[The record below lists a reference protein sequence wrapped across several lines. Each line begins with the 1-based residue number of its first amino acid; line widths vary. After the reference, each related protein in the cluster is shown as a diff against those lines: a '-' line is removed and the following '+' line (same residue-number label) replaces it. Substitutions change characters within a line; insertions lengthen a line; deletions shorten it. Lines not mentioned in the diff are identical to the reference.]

1 MCLDL
6 FGNRIG
12 VRMTRSPIEN
22 ALSAEGTLVD
32 LSLDPRVA
40 GLESMLRDVSA
51 VKDPAKMLKAFGPWV
66 GQRFPREA
74 FISVSKRDLPEG
86 KYKLTR
92 VITNTK
98 NPMDTLRSDK
108 ARDPWR
114 EWMALP
120 TYSGGLIGKI
130 IAQGSPQIITNV
142 DFTQDP
148 VLGKVLGDDASR
160 VRAVSAIPSYDDGD
174 ALNWALSFHTRTD
187 WSELDTFVAG
197 LLDVNLMGTAT
208 RNLVFRKQAESL
220 NVQLME
226 QFEQIAKI
234 QRQLLPDQN
243 PKLDGLALSTS
254 YLTSNV
260 AGGDYYD
267 YVQGDDGRLGI
278 VIADVSGHGPGAATV
293 MAMLRTILSCYT
305 DLSDHDDLDA
315 NAAQIARYCNQKLV
329 QSNLNGEFAT
339 AFFCIID
346 PRTGHLTW
354 TRCGHNP
361 PLLRRADG
369 SIEQIESAA
378 TLPLGIMDHDDF
390 SSDSCTMHPGD
401 TLILYT
407 DGITE
412 ATANRPAH
420 EFTMHKDQ
428 RDTRAEQFGVQRLI
442 DSLDTCSGN
451 PECAIDH
458 VHRALFKFTNRLDR
472 DDDQTLVVI
481 QRHPESTSS

>member
-1 MCLDL
+1 
-6 FGNRIG
+6 
-12 VRMTRSPIEN
+12 MTRFPTDA
-22 ALSAEGTLVD
+22 ALTTEGTAVD
-32 LSLDPRVA
+32 LSIDPRIA
-40 GLESMLRDVSA
+40 ELESILRDVSA
-51 VKDPAKMLKAFGPWV
+51 VKDPARMLQAFGPWV
-66 GQRFPREA
+66 GQRFPRDA

-98 NPMDTLRSDK
+98 NPRQTF
-108 ARDPWR
+108 ANAPQRDPWS
-114 EWMALP
+114 EWVSLP
-120 TYSGGLIGKI
+120 THEGGLIGRI
-130 IAQGSPQIITNV
+130 IAQESPQIITNV
-142 DFTQDP
+142 DFSRDP
-148 VLGKVLGDDASR
+148 VLGKVLGDDAPR
-160 VRAVSAIPSYDDGD
+160 VRAMSAIPSYDDGM
-174 ALNWALSFHTRTD
+174 ALNWALSFHERAVWND
-187 WSELDTFVAG
+187 LDTFVSG
-197 LLDVNLMGTAT
+197 LLDLNMMGTAT

-220 NVQLME
+220 NAQLME

-243 PKLDGLALSTS
+243 PKLNGLALSTS

-293 MAMLRTILSCYT
+293 MAMLRTILSCY
-305 DLSDHDDLDA
+305 SDQSKSDDRLDEDAA
-315 NAAQIARYCNQKLV
+315 NIARYCNEKLV

-346 PRTGHLTW
+346 PKDGKLTW

-361 PLLRRADG
+361 PLLRRVDG

-378 TLPLGIMDHDDF
+378 TLPLGITDDLEF
-390 SSDSCTMHPGD
+390 EADSCTMHPGD

-420 EFTMHKDQ
+420 EFTMHQSQ
-428 RDTRAEQFGVQRLI
+428 RDTKAEQFGTQRLI
-442 DSLDTCSGN
+442 HSLDTCSGD
-451 PECAIDH
+451 PQCAIDH
-458 VHRALFKFTNRLDR
+458 IHRALFKFTNRLDR

-481 QRHPESTSS
+481 QRNGTNT

>member
-1 MCLDL
+1 MSKATTQHGL
-6 FGNRIG
+6 
-12 VRMTRSPIEN
+12 T
-22 ALSAEGTLVD
+22 AAGTVVD
-32 LSLDPRVA
+32 LNADPRIS

-66 GQRFPREA
+66 GKRFPREA
-74 FISVSKRDLPEG
+74 FISVSKRDLPVG

-92 VITNTK
+92 VITNTR
-98 NPMDTLRSDK
+98 NPMDTLRSNK
-108 ARDPWR
+108 ARDPWK
-114 EWMALP
+114 EWVSLP
-120 TYSGGLIGKI
+120 TYEGGLIGRI
-130 IAQGSPQIITNV
+130 IAQESPQIITNV

-148 VLGKVLGDDASR
+148 VLGEVLGGDATR
-160 VRAVSAIPSYDDGD
+160 VRAVSAIPSYDDGE
-174 ALNWALSFHTRTD
+174 ALNWALSFHERTVWND
-187 WSELDTFVAG
+187 LDSFVAG
-197 LLDVNLMGTAT
+197 LLDINLMGTAT

-220 NVQLME
+220 NTQLLE
-226 QFEQIAKI
+226 QFEQVAKI

-293 MAMLRTILSCYT
+293 MAMLRTILSCYG
-305 DLSDHDDLDA
+305 DLSESEDGLDED
-315 NAAQIARYCNQKLV
+315 AAKIARYCNEKLV

-346 PRTGHLTW
+346 PKSGKLTW

-361 PLLRRADG
+361 PLLRRKDG
-369 SIEQIESAA
+369 TIEQIESAA
-378 TLPLGIMDHDDF
+378 TLPLGITDDIEF
-390 SSDSCTMHPGD
+390 EADSCTMHPGD

-412 ATANRPAH
+412 ATSNRSAH
-420 EFTMHKDQ
+420 EFSMHQ
-428 RDTRAEQFGVQRLI
+428 SERDSRAEQFGTKRLI
-442 DSLDTCSGN
+442 SSLDTCSGN

-458 VHRALFKFTNRLDR
+458 IHRALFAFTNRLDR

-481 QRHPESTSS
+481 QREDRTP

>member
-1 MCLDL
+1 MSSLPT
-6 FGNRIG
+6 NQ
-12 VRMTRSPIEN
+12 T
-22 ALSAEGTLVD
+22 LSAEGTLVD
-32 LSLDPRVA
+32 LSTDPRIA

-74 FISVSKRDLPEG
+74 FISVSKRDLPVG

-98 NPMDTLRSDK
+98 DPMKSLRDENAS
-108 ARDPWR
+108 DPWHQ
-114 EWMALP
+114 WMALP
-120 TYSGGLIGKI
+120 TYSGGLIGRI
-130 IAQGSPQIITNV
+130 IQQDSPQIFTSV

-148 VLGKVLGDDASR
+148 VLGDVLGEDAAR
-160 VRAVSAIPSYDDGD
+160 VRAVSAIPSYDDGE

-187 WSELDTFVAG
+187 WSDLDTFVAG

-220 NVQLME
+220 NAQLME
-226 QFEQIAKI
+226 QFEQVAKI

-243 PKLDGLALSTS
+243 PKLEGLSLSTS
-254 YLTSNV
+254 YLTSNI

-267 YVQGDDGRLGI
+267 YVQGDDGRFGI

-293 MAMLRTILSCYT
+293 MAMLRTILSCYG
-305 DLSDHDDLDA
+305 DLRKRDDRLDA
-315 NAAQIARYCNQKLV
+315 NAANIARYCNEKLV

-346 PRTGHLTW
+346 PSTGHLTW

-369 SIEQIESAA
+369 AVEQIDSAA
-378 TLPLGIMDHDDF
+378 TLPLGITNDLEFDT
-390 SSDSCTMHPGD
+390 DSCTMHPGD

-420 EFTMHKDQ
+420 EFSMHTDQ
-428 RDTRAEQFGVQRLI
+428 RDSKAEQFGMQRLI
-442 DSLDTCSGN
+442 DSLDTCTGN

-481 QRHPESTSS
+481 QRNPEQKPS

>member
-1 MCLDL
+1 MSQ
-6 FGNRIG
+6 
-12 VRMTRSPIEN
+12 SPIDN
-22 ALSAEGTLVD
+22 TLTPEGTVVD
-32 LSLDPRVA
+32 LSQDPRVV

-51 VKDPAKMLKAFGPWV
+51 VKDPAKMLQAFGPWI
-66 GQRFPREA
+66 GQRFPRDA
-74 FISVSKRDLPEG
+74 FISVSKRDLPQG

-92 VITNTK
+92 VISSTA
-98 NPMDTLRSDK
+98 NPRNTLRD
-108 ARDPWR
+108 APPRDPWS
-114 EWMALP
+114 EWLSLT
-120 TYSGGLIGKI
+120 TYEGGLIGRI
-130 IAQGSPQIITNV
+130 IAQNSPMIFTNV

-148 VLGKVLGDDASR
+148 VLGRVLGQDAKHL
-160 VRAVSAIPSYDDGD
+160 RAVSAIPSYDDGE
-174 ALNWALSFHTRTD
+174 ALNWSLSFHD
-187 WSELDTFVAG
+187 KDVWDDLDSFIAG

-220 NVQLME
+220 NTKLLE

-234 QRQLLPDQN
+234 QRQLLPDHR
-243 PKLDGLALSTS
+243 PDLKGLTLSTS
-254 YLTSNV
+254 YLTSNI

-267 YVQGDDGRLGI
+267 YFQGDDDRIGI

-293 MAMLRTILSCYT
+293 MAMLRTIIYCY
-305 DLSDHDDLDA
+305 DD
-315 NAAQIARYCNQKLV
+315 IAESRDRVDPDVSRFAWYCNKKLV
-329 QSNLNGEFAT
+329 QANLNGEFAT

-346 PRTGHLTW
+346 PRDGTLSW

-369 SIEQIESAA
+369 TIEQIESAA
-378 TLPLGIMDHDDF
+378 TLPLGIVDGIDF
-390 SSDSCTMHPGD
+390 ESDSCVMHPGD

-412 ATANRPAH
+412 ATATRPAH
-420 EFTMHKDQ
+420 EFSMHQ
-428 RDTRAEQFGVQRLI
+428 NVRDTRAEQFGVQRMI

-458 VHRALFKFTNRLDR
+458 IHRALFKFTNRLDR

-481 QRHPESTSS
+481 QRNPEQGPS

>member
-1 MCLDL
+1 MLVD
-6 FGNRIG
+6 RIG
-12 VRMTRSPIEN
+12 VRVMSSLPTN
-22 ALSAEGTLVD
+22 QTLSAEGTLVD
-32 LSLDPRVA
+32 LSTDPRIA

-74 FISVSKRDLPEG
+74 FISVSKRDLPVG

-98 NPMDTLRSDK
+98 DPMKSLPDDDAS
-108 ARDPWR
+108 DPWR
-114 EWMALP
+114 QWMALP
-120 TYSGGLIGKI
+120 TYSGGLIGRI
-130 IAQGSPQIITNV
+130 IQQDSPQIITSV

-148 VLGKVLGDDASR
+148 VLGKVLGEDAAR
-160 VRAVSAIPSYDDGD
+160 VRAVSAIPSYDDGE

-187 WSELDTFVAG
+187 WSDLDTFVAG

-220 NVQLME
+220 NAQLME
-226 QFEQIAKI
+226 QFEQVAKI

-243 PKLDGLALSTS
+243 PKLEGLSLSTS
-254 YLTSNV
+254 YLTSNI

-267 YVQGDDGRLGI
+267 YVQGDDGRFGI

-293 MAMLRTILSCYT
+293 MAMLRTILSCYG
-305 DLSDHDDLDA
+305 DMHKHDDRLDA
-315 NAAQIARYCNQKLV
+315 NAANIARYCNEKLV

-346 PRTGHLTW
+346 PSNGHLTW

-369 SIEQIESAA
+369 AVEQIESAA
-378 TLPLGIMDHDDF
+378 TLPLGITNDLEFDT
-390 SSDSCTMHPGD
+390 DSCTMHPGD

-420 EFTMHKDQ
+420 EFSMHTDQ
-428 RDTRAEQFGVQRLI
+428 RDSRAEQFGMQRLI
-442 DSLDTCSGN
+442 DSLDNCSGN

-458 VHRALFKFTNRLDR
+458 AHRALFKFTNRLDR

-481 QRHPESTSS
+481 QRNPEQKPS

>member
-1 MCLDL
+1 M
-6 FGNRIG
+6 GSTPAGR
-12 VRMTRSPIEN
+12 T
-22 ALSAEGTLVD
+22 LSTEGTVVD
-32 LSLDPRVA
+32 LGADPRVA

-74 FISVSKRDLPEG
+74 FISVSKRDLPQG

-92 VITNTK
+92 VITNTQ
-98 NPMDTLRSDK
+98 NPMQSLRDENASN
-108 ARDPWR
+108 PW
-114 EWMALP
+114 EQWMALP
-120 TYSGGLIGKI
+120 TYSGGLIGNI
-130 IAQGSPQIITNV
+130 IAQESPQIITNV

-160 VRAVSAIPSYDDGD
+160 LRAVSAIPSYDDGQ

-187 WSELDTFVAG
+187 WSELDTFIAG

-220 NVQLME
+220 NAQLME
-226 QFEQIAKI
+226 QFEQVAKI
-234 QRQLLPDQN
+234 QRQLLPEQN
-243 PKLDGLALSTS
+243 PKLEGLALSTS

-267 YVQGDDGRLGI
+267 YVRGDDGRFGI

-293 MAMLRTILSCYT
+293 MAMMRTILSCYT
-305 DLSDHDDLDA
+305 DLNNHENDLDA

-346 PRTGHLTW
+346 PSNGHLTW

-378 TLPLGIMDHDDF
+378 TLPLGIMDHEDF
-390 SSDSCTMHPGD
+390 TSDSCTMHPGD

-420 EFTMHKDQ
+420 EFSMHAGQ
-428 RDTRAEQFGVQRLI
+428 RDTKAEQFGVQRLI
-442 DSLDTCSGN
+442 DSLDTCSGK

-481 QRHPESTSS
+481 QRHPESSSS